1 VSQVTLVNEL
11 AVETNQASKGLNDL
25 RAPNHTNIHTHGLH
39 VDPAV
44 DNAMLGVAP
53 GASRTYK

>member
-1 VSQVTLVNEL
+1 VTLVNEL